1 MGATSAAAGM
11 LSFHHALSANWKE
24 QDMTTK
30 HAGMRALVL
39 GALIAI
45 GAAGCA
51 HEHMTYAGNK
61 QERSA
66 SQEVS
71 DAALSARIKTAFA
84 TDDVVKAHDIK
95 VDAMRGTITL
105 TGTVKSAAERDK
117 AISIARNTKGVIS
130 VTDRITVVG

>member
-1 MGATSAAAGM
+1 MI
-11 LSFHHALSANWKE
+11 
-24 QDMTTK
+24 TK

-71 DAALSARIKTAFA
+71 DATLSARIKTAFA
-84 TDDVVKAHDIK
+84 TDDMVKAHDIK
-95 VDAMRGTITL
+95 VDAMRGTLTL
-105 TGTVKSAAERDK
+105 TGAVKSAAERDK
-117 AISIARNTKGVIS
+117 AVSIARNTKGVIS
-130 VTDRITVVG
+130 VTDHIRVTG

>member
-1 MGATSAAAGM
+1 M
-11 LSFHHALSANWKE
+11 N
-24 QDMTTK
+24 TK
-30 HAGMRALVL
+30 HTGMRALVL
-39 GALIAI
+39 GALISI

-51 HEHMTYAGNK
+51 HEEHMTYAGNK

-71 DAALSARIKTAFA
+71 DASLSARIKTAFA
-84 TDDVVKAHDIK
+84 TDDLVKAHDIK

-105 TGTVKSAAERDK
+105 TGAVKTAAERDK

-130 VTDRITVVG
+130 VTDHIKVTG